1 MTDDKDR
8 KETPAEEKAP
18 EAGMIIDATAH
29 RRPRVHGLELD
40 HRKGTVRLDFLADVP
55 LKVNVVL
62 ADTSM
67 PVREILT
74 LGTDSIVQL
83 DKPSGDPVDIYVE
96 NQKLGRGE
104 VIVLQEKLRIRV
116 VEIAPPSPGARGKT
130 SDKPEEQ

>member
-1 MTDDKDR
+1 MTDEKDH
-8 KETPAEEKAP
+8 KEASAEGKAP
-18 EAGMIIDATAH
+18 EGGMIIDATAH

-40 HRKGTVRLDFLADVP
+40 NRKGEARLDFLADVP

-62 ADTSM
+62 ADTTM
-67 PVREILT
+67 PVGEILA

-116 VEIAPPSPGARGKT
+116 VEITPPSMGAKEKT